1 MELFGRMVV
10 DRMRIGE
17 AGAIVDF
24 HTDAFHVKR
33 HRLVHVGLLPFAC
46 GKRRYLV

>member
-1 MELFGRMVV
+1 MVA
-10 DRMRIGE
+10 DRMGVSE
-17 AGAIVDF
+17 AGTIVDF

-46 GKRRYLV
+46 REERYLE